1 MKLNLVDQLTLL
13 ALDDEKGSFVADSM
27 SFGYGLAGAV
37 ILELSLQEMIEVHE
51 KKLRLTSDQSCKD
64 ELLDYFLEIIRK
76 EKKEKDIQEWVEVIG
91 AEETYIKE
99 NTVEKL
105 IGAGILLKKEEK
117 FLWVFSND
125 KYPTQNVKP
134 ENELRKALIDILTD
148 QREVNLHDMMLFS
161 LIDMCE
167 LNTEVFGKEKAKKYE
182 NKIKNIVESEQL
194 SSSLTQAIKE
204 IHEVLM
210 SVIFMLISTTI
221 INN

>member
-1 MKLNLVDQLTLL
+1 MNLNLVDQLTLL

-167 LNTEVFGKEKAKKYE
+167 LNIEVFGKEKAKKYE